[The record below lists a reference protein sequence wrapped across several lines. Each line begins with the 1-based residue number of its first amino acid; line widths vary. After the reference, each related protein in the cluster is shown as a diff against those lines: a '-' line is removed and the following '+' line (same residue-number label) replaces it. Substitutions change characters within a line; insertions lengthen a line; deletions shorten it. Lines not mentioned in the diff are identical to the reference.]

1 MDLTT
6 AKKKLTSHKA
16 QLKRKYKVKS
26 IGIFGSFVRGEQTK
40 KSDLDVL
47 VEFSQAPSLLEFV
60 GMKDDLTSMMGVKVD
75 LVMKSALRKH
85 LGRAILREVV
95 AV

>member
-6 AKKKLTSHKA
+6 AKKMLASHRA
-16 QLKRKYKVKS
+16 VLKQKYNVKS
-26 IGIFGSFVRGEQTK
+26 LGIFGSYVRGEQTK

-47 VEFSQAPSLLEFV
+47 VEFSETPSLLDFV
-60 GMKDDLTSMMGVKVD
+60 GMKNELAQLMGVKVD
-75 LVMKSALRKH
+75 LVMKSSLRRH
-85 LGRAILREVV
+85 LAPTILREVV